1 MSYEREHIVRREPVH
16 HVTEAEHVDAV
27 TVDPV
32 TSRNARIWK
41 FQEAIYV
48 LFGVIEVL
56 IAIRFVL
63 RAFGANPNAPFSSA
77 IYTITGPF
85 IAPFVGVFGP
95 IQFSGSVIEPHS
107 ILAILAYALLAWLL
121 AKLVW
126 LAMAST
132 RAEVASHTHVVRSD
146 SRVADDVEHEEVR
159 RVA

>member
-1 MSYEREHIVRREPVH
+1 MTYERERIVRREPVH
-16 HVTEAEHVDAV
+16 HVSEAEHVDAV

-32 TSRNARIWK
+32 TSRSARIWK

-48 LFGVIEVL
+48 LFGVIEGL
-56 IAIRFVL
+56 IAIRFLL
-63 RAFGANPNAPFSSA
+63 RAFGANSDAPFSSA
-77 IYTITGPF
+77 IYAITAPF

-95 IQFSGSVIEPHS
+95 VQFSGSVFEPHS
-107 ILAILAYALLAWLL
+107 ILAIVMYALLAWLL

-132 RAEVASHTHVVRSD
+132 RAEVASHTDVVRSD
-146 SRVADDVEHEEVR
+146 SRVADVVEHEEAR